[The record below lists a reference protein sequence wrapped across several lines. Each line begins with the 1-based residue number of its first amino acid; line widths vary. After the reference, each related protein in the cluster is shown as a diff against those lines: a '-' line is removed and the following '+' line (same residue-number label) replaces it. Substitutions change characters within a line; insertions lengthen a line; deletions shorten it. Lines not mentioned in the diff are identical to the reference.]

1 MGVEAALAAVAV
13 SSLAAA
19 GTAVYSGHQQAS
31 AAVDAAEAQAAQY
44 AEEREAARVAA
55 TQAEAA
61 KRREM
66 TAVLSA
72 SDALRAGRGL
82 DLMSGTGEAI
92 RRETVEA
99 GEADITTIRAND
111 NRTGRRLGLAA
122 NTALT
127 RGSNEASTALMT
139 GYGRAI
145 SSLASGA
152 ADGASILR
160 RPR

>member
-1 MGVEAALAAVAV
+1 MGELAAIAAV
-13 SSLAAA
+13 TAVTSLAAA
-19 GTAVYSGHQQAS
+19 GTAVYSGYQQAN

-55 TQAEAA
+55 EQATAA

-122 NTALT
+122 DSGLRRA
-127 RGSNEASTALMT
+127 SNSAEASVIG
-139 GYGRAI
+139 GYGQAI
-145 SSLASGA
+145 GSLGQGA
-152 ADGASILR
+152 RSIYGMAR
-160 RPR
+160 